1 MAELKLKDYAIV
13 ATDKETGEA
22 YCKVLSALQV
32 QLVNTLLR
40 DETDVIRFTKVHGF
54 ELRKKA

>member
-13 ATDKETGEA
+13 ATDEETGEA
-22 YCKVLSALQV
+22 YCKVLSALEV
-32 QLVNTLLR
+32 QLVTTLLR
-40 DETDVIRFTKVHGF
+40 GENDILKFIKVHAF